1 MTSYSLKHAGRAAAC
16 ACLASSLATLAAPA
30 SAALGDIVAVR
41 TPTSVA
47 SAASGTNTTQTLLGG
62 AVQVTQSVDAGG
74 TRLREYTA
82 TASGKVFAYTWQGPS
97 APNLDTLLGR
107 YADDYQRGT
116 VALHVSG
123 RDGLHAARV
132 DTPSV
137 IVESGGLMRSYVG
150 RAWLPGALPAGMTE
164 GDLR

>member
-1 MTSYSLKHAGRAAAC
+1 MTTYSLKRAGRAAAC
-16 ACLASSLATLAAPA
+16 ACLASCLAGLAMPA
-30 SAALGDIVAVR
+30 SAALGDIVSVR
-41 TPTSVA
+41 APVVA
-47 SAASGTNTTQTLLGG
+47 ASDTSAAQTLLGG
-62 AVQVTQSVDAGG
+62 AVRVTQSVDAGG
-74 TRLREYTA
+74 TRLREYSA

-107 YADDYQRGT
+107 YVADYQSGA

-150 RAWLPGALPAGMTE
+150 RAWLPGALPAGVSE

>member
-1 MTSYSLKHAGRAAAC
+1 MTTYSLKQAGRAAAC
-16 ACLASSLATLAAPA
+16 ACLVSSLATVAGPA

-41 TPTSVA
+41 TPVN
-47 SAASGTNTTQTLLGG
+47 AASGTNATQTLLGG
-62 AVQVTQSVDAGG
+62 AVQVTQSVDASG
-74 TRLREYTA
+74 TRLREYSA

-107 YADDYQRGT
+107 YADDYQCGT
-116 VALHVSG
+116 IALHVSG

-132 DTPSV
+132 DTPAV

-164 GDLR
+164 GDVR

>member
-1 MTSYSLKHAGRAAAC
+1 MTSYSLKQAGRAAAC
-16 ACLASSLATLAAPA
+16 ACLASSLAALAAPA
-30 SAALGDIVAVR
+30 SAALGDFVTVR
-41 TPTSVA
+41 APVN
-47 SAASGTNTTQTLLGG
+47 AASGTNATQSLLGG

-150 RAWLPGALPAGMTE
+150 RAWLPGALPTGMTE